1 MSKRGLG
8 KGLDALFSGDHS
20 AEAMDQQVSISRIV
34 VRGDQPRKNFNQDAL
49 EEMAASI
56 KEHGILQ
63 PLLVRPLEDGQYE
76 LIAGERRLRA
86 AVRAGLEQVPV
97 MVKPMDDSMARE
109 AAMIENLQREDLNP
123 IEEALAFR
131 EMMDRY
137 RYTQE
142 ELARR
147 LSKSRSYITNSIR
160 ILNLPQ
166 EIQEMVESGQLTAG
180 HARAVL
186 SAVGE
191 TNQINM
197 ARKIV
202 GQGLSVRESE
212 GLSKKLKVKNL
223 KDPNLLAAERC
234 LEDALGTRVRVTM
247 QKTGGRIEV
256 DFRDDEELSRIME
269 ILGLSI

>member
-1 MSKRGLG
+1 
-8 KGLDALFSGDHS
+8 
-20 AEAMDQQVSISRIV
+20 
-34 VRGDQPRKNFNQDAL
+34 
-49 EEMAASI
+49 
-56 KEHGILQ
+56 
-63 PLLVRPLEDGQYE
+63 
-76 LIAGERRLRA
+76 
-86 AVRAGLEQVPV
+86 
-97 MVKPMDDSMARE
+97 
-109 AAMIENLQREDLNP
+109 
-123 IEEALAFR
+123 
-131 EMMDRY
+131 
-137 RYTQE
+137 
-142 ELARR
+142 
-147 LSKSRSYITNSIR
+147 
-160 ILNLPQ
+160 
-166 EIQEMVESGQLTAG
+166 MVESGQLTAG

-197 ARKIV
+197 DRKIV